1 MLDIG
6 TFILVFVLII
16 VVCVIIAY
24 RVINVRKLN
33 VSLDSNESQIKKTS
47 EVLDRNVDV
56 LSNAINDLMYVDSK
70 MNETILKNDKDR
82 KASEGDIWDMLNMTQ
97 QQLTVEEEQRMTNDS
112 MILQDT
118 SKRIALEESQR
129 IQALQAL
136 QDKLVQEEQQRHQEY
151 QNIYGTFA
159 ADRKQYDNMY
169 STLQN
174 LQQIIVNDEQSNTI
188 ATNFANAQSQIKT
201 LQKNINTEISNR
213 NASESTINNSV
224 SSFENKLASE
234 AAQRDAQDKTLL
246 DMMNATQQQLLTESA
261 ARQKA
266 IADVI
271 QEIANKNKVVISSD
285 SQLAKTLA
293 DYEINTD
300 ADIKM
305 LKSHIQEIISNGKNN
320 VQVKGVDGGQL
331 LASSASPIL
340 SWDNTGVTVPGQ
352 LNTNTGI
359 QVTNPDPGVLIEKKY
374 NNDGSDRYGIGQ
386 YFPGETRM
394 YTSSKY
400 DKSSVKLGF
409 ANSDNTFNDVLTLGR
424 EVNEWGDVPKGT
436 IQNVATVSGKLK
448 VQNGNGDHNW
458 IEVDGHHGDS
468 IQMGSD
474 YVNRGIWNWG
484 PRDFTIYNQGN
495 PGLTVSQDGT
505 TKANKALKADSL
517 LVQPSTGGHGQT
529 RQISVS
535 SSSAADGSPSLLN
548 MGVQGNGFQGTAFVD
563 TAKGGVAAQPALSLR
578 TNGQEAVRIDGYNQN
593 VTVNKALNVN
603 EGISTSKGV
612 QVTNDNPGPLIEK
625 KYFNDPGNRY
635 GVAQDLNGT
644 TRVYGA
650 TAWGPASVNLSMA
663 KSDGSYTDVLKVDNS
678 STTTV
683 NGPLK
688 ICDKNNKNCFT
699 LSSEPGNGLPDAQQ
713 RLKIS
718 GPNGGH
724 VASFGSDASQD
735 RFQVYKNADGKQPY
749 YWINNYGGT
758 GWY

>member
-1 MLDIG
+1 MFDIG
-6 TFILVFVLII
+6 TFILIFLLII
-16 VVCVIIAY
+16 IVCVIIVY
-24 RVINVRKLN
+24 SVIKVRKLN
-33 VSLDSNESQIKKTS
+33 VAIDSNDAKIKKTN
-47 EVLDRNVDV
+47 EVIDRNVDV

-271 QEIANKNKVVISSD
+271 QEIADKNKVVISSD

-331 LASSASPIL
+331 LAASASPIL

-352 LNTNTGI
+352 LKTNSGI

-495 PGLTVSQDGT
+495 PGLTVRQDGT
-505 TKANKALKADSL
+505 TLA
-517 LVQPSTGGHGQT
+517 H
-529 RQISVS
+529 
-535 SSSAADGSPSLLN
+535 
-548 MGVQGNGFQGTAFVD
+548 
-563 TAKGGVAAQPALSLR
+563 
-578 TNGQEAVRIDGYNQN
+578 
-593 VTVNKALNVN
+593 KALNAN
-603 EGISTSKGV
+603 EGISTPIGV
-612 QVTNDNPGPLIEK
+612 QVTNGNPGVLIEK
-625 KYFNDPGNRY
+625 NYGTKGNRY
-635 GVAQDLNGT
+635 GVGQDANGT

-650 TAWGPASVNLSMA
+650 TEWGPASVNLSMA

-688 ICDKNNKNCFT
+688 ICDKNNQNCFT
-699 LSSEPGNGLPDAQQ
+699 LSSEPGNGLPDTNP
-713 RLKIS
+713 RLKIF

-724 VASFGSDASQD
+724 VASVGSDTSKD
-735 RFQVYKNADGKQPY
+735 RFQVYKKADGNRPY
-749 YWINNYGGT
+749 YWINNEGAT